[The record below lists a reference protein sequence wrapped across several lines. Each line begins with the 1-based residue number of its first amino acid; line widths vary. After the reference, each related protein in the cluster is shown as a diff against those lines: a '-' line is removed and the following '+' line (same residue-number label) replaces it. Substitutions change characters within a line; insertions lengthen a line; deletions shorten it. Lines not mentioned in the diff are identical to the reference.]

1 MNNIKTNELYELELL
16 DCKLS
21 VKGCEYIGN
30 ALEDRREHGE
40 GPKNVR
46 FLRLDSNNFGDEGF
60 KRLNKGLRMN
70 PNIDTVSMNHCGLTE
85 NCSKSL
91 LELLI
96 FKESKIKELS
106 LEGNN
111 LKAHGAETIFKAM
124 ELNNSLQILNLADNK
139 IEESEDFT
147 KKFIKFIKVPDLS
160 IEVLSL
166 QKNNIGM
173 KTANE
178 LFRAISTLNE
188 HQFNSIVLPDKVDKE
203 LAGRIGEFMSK
214 KNKKGKKKKK

>member
-40 GPKNVR
+40 GPKNLR

-60 KRLNKGLRMN
+60 RRLNKGLRMN

-85 NCSKSL
+85 HCSKSL

-96 FKESKIKELS
+96 FKDSKIKELS
-106 LEGNN
+106 LEGNS
-111 LKAHGAETIFKAM
+111 LKAFGAETIFKAI
-124 ELNNSLQILNLADNK
+124 ELNNSLQTLNLADNK
-139 IEESEDFT
+139 IEENDNFI
-147 KKFIKFIKVPDLS
+147 KKFIKFIKVQDIA
-160 IEVLSL
+160 IETLYL

-178 LFRAISTLNE
+178 LFRTISSMPE

>member
-1 MNNIKTNELYELELL
+1 
-16 DCKLS
+16 
-21 VKGCEYIGN
+21 
-30 ALEDRREHGE
+30 
-40 GPKNVR
+40 
-46 FLRLDSNNFGDEGF
+46 
-60 KRLNKGLRMN
+60 MN

-96 FKESKIKELS
+96 FKDSKIKELS
-106 LEGNN
+106 LEGNS
-111 LKAHGAETIFKAM
+111 LKALGAETVFKAI
-124 ELNNSLQILNLADNK
+124 ELNNSLQTLNLADNK
-139 IEESEDFT
+139 IEENDNFI
-147 KKFIKFIKVPDLS
+147 KKFIKFIKVQDIA
-160 IEVLSL
+160 IETLYL

-178 LFRAISTLNE
+178 LFRTISSMPE

-214 KNKKGKKKKK
+214 KNKKEKKKKK